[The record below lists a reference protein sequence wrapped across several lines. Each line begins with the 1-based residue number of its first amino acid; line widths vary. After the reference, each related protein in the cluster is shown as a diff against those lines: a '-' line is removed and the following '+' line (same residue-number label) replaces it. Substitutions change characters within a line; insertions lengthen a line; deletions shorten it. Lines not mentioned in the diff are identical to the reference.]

1 MAAIIPP
8 TNRYHH
14 TLGWIS
20 LVSLSTFIV
29 SLSSDTTA
37 LLFVLTSVISDPD
50 ETIFSPDSSR
60 SFPMVISDV
69 LTGYRFPALSG
80 PDHSTNKIW
89 AFSLSLDNMRSM
101 IERLSFLN
109 TLSDRLTLVV
119 ACLSV
124 SVDFLEVPQAQKR
137 HNNMTYHIL
146 IASSTRL
153 SRPTFQPPYR
163 SRSDSYQRQYGSSA
177 HDR

>member
-29 SLSSDTTA
+29 SLSSETTV
-37 LLFVLTSVISDPD
+37 LLFVRTSVISDPV

-69 LTGYRFPALSG
+69 LTGYRFPELSG
-80 PDHSTNKIW
+80 PDHSTTKIW

-146 IASSTRL
+146 IASSIQL
-153 SRPTFQPPYR
+153 
-163 SRSDSYQRQYGSSA
+163 
-177 HDR
+177 

>member
-37 LLFVLTSVISDPD
+37 LLSVLTSVISDPD

-101 IERLSFLN
+101 IERLSFLKI
-109 TLSDRLTLVV
+109 LSDRLTLAVV
-119 ACLSV
+119 CLSV

>member
-8 TNRYHH
+8 TNKYHH

-29 SLSSDTTA
+29 SLSSETTT
-37 LLFVLTSVISDPD
+37 LLSVLISVISDPD

-60 SFPMVISDV
+60 SLPMVISEV
-69 LTGYRFPALSG
+69 LTGYWFPTLSG
-80 PDHSTNKIW
+80 PDHSTTKIW

-101 IERLSFLN
+101 IERLSFLS

-119 ACLSV
+119 ACLSA

-137 HNNMTYHIL
+137 HNDMTYHIL
-146 IASSTRL
+146 IASSTQL
-153 SRPTFQPPYR
+153 
-163 SRSDSYQRQYGSSA
+163 
-177 HDR
+177 

>member
-20 LVSLSTFIV
+20 LVSLSTIIV
-29 SLSSDTTA
+29 SLSSETTA
-37 LLFVLTSVISDPD
+37 LLSVLTSVISDPD

>member
-1 MAAIIPP
+1 MAAIITP

-20 LVSLSTFIV
+20 LASLSTFIV

-37 LLFVLTSVISDPD
+37 LLSVLTSVISDPD

-60 SFPMVISDV
+60 SFPMVISEV
-69 LTGYRFPALSG
+69 LTGYWFPALSG
-80 PDHSTNKIW
+80 PDHSTTKIW
-89 AFSLSLDNMRSM
+89 AFSLSLDNIRSM
-101 IERLSFLN
+101 AERLSFLN

-137 HNNMTYHIL
+137 HNDMTYHIL
-146 IASSTRL
+146 IASSTQL
-153 SRPTFQPPYR
+153 
-163 SRSDSYQRQYGSSA
+163 
-177 HDR
+177 

>member
-124 SVDFLEVPQAQKR
+124 SVDFLEVLQAQKR
-137 HNNMTYHIL
+137 HNDMTYHIL
-146 IASSTRL
+146 IASSTQL
-153 SRPTFQPPYR
+153 
-163 SRSDSYQRQYGSSA
+163 
-177 HDR
+177 

>member
-29 SLSSDTTA
+29 SLSSETTA
-37 LLFVLTSVISDPD
+37 LLSVLTSVISDPD
-50 ETIFSPDSSR
+50 EMIFSPDSSR

-69 LTGYRFPALSG
+69 LTGYRFPTLSG
-80 PDHSTNKIW
+80 EDHSTTKIR
-89 AFSLSLDNMRSM
+89 ALNLSLDNIRSM
-101 IERLSFLN
+101 AERLSFLKI
-109 TLSDRLTLVV
+109 LSDRLTLAV

-124 SVDFLEVPQAQKR
+124 SVDFLDVPQEQRR
-137 HNNMTYHIL
+137 HSNMTCHAF
-146 IASSTRL
+146 IASSNRL
-153 SRPTFQPPYR
+153 
-163 SRSDSYQRQYGSSA
+163 
-177 HDR
+177 

>member
-29 SLSSDTTA
+29 SLSSETTV

-60 SFPMVISDV
+60 SLPMVISEV
-69 LTGYRFPALSG
+69 LTGYWFPTLSG
-80 PDHSTNKIW
+80 PDHSTTKIW

-101 IERLSFLN
+101 IERLSFLS

-119 ACLSV
+119 ACLSA

-146 IASSTRL
+146 IASSTQL
-153 SRPTFQPPYR
+153 
-163 SRSDSYQRQYGSSA
+163 
-177 HDR
+177 

>member
-8 TNRYHH
+8 INRYHH

-37 LLFVLTSVISDPD
+37 LLSVLTSVISDPD
-50 ETIFSPDSSR
+50 ETIFSPDTSR
-60 SFPMVISDV
+60 SFPMVISEV

-119 ACLSV
+119 ACLSA

-137 HNNMTYHIL
+137 HNDMTYHIL

>member
-29 SLSSDTTA
+29 SLSSETTA

-60 SFPMVISDV
+60 SLPMVISEV
-69 LTGYRFPALSG
+69 LTGYWFPTLSG
-80 PDHSTNKIW
+80 PDHSTTKIW

-101 IERLSFLN
+101 IERLSFLS

-119 ACLSV
+119 ACLSA

-146 IASSTRL
+146 IASSIQL
-153 SRPTFQPPYR
+153 
-163 SRSDSYQRQYGSSA
+163 
-177 HDR
+177 

>member
-8 TNRYHH
+8 TNRSHH

-29 SLSSDTTA
+29 SLSSETTA

-60 SFPMVISDV
+60 SLPMVISEV
-69 LTGYRFPALSG
+69 LTGYWFPTLSG
-80 PDHSTNKIW
+80 PDHSTTKIW

-101 IERLSFLN
+101 IERLSFLS

-119 ACLSV
+119 ACLSA

-146 IASSTRL
+146 IASSTQL
-153 SRPTFQPPYR
+153 
-163 SRSDSYQRQYGSSA
+163 
-177 HDR
+177 

>member
-1 MAAIIPP
+1 MIHHNMAAIIPP

-29 SLSSDTTA
+29 SLSSETTA
-37 LLFVLTSVISDPD
+37 LLFVRTSVISDPD

-69 LTGYRFPALSG
+69 LTGYMFPTLSG
-80 PDHSTNKIW
+80 EDHSTTKIR
-89 AFSLSLDNMRSM
+89 ALNLSLDNIRSM
-101 IERLSFLN
+101 AERLSFLKI
-109 TLSDRLTLVV
+109 LSDRLTLAVV
-119 ACLSV
+119 CLSV

-146 IASSTRL
+146 IVSSTL
-153 SRPTFQPPYR
+153 L
-163 SRSDSYQRQYGSSA
+163 
-177 HDR
+177 